1 MILGLIIFEVWNG
14 QNLASEKKNDITTA
28 YTYDPTGIVM
38 SNDGTDTV
46 RFIKD
51 PHGNVVTTSKNDKIV
66 DSYDYTAFG
75 VQLNSAETSNPFR
88 YCGEYYDEELD
99 SVYLRNRYYQPT
111 IGRFI
116 NEDPVKD
123 GLNWYNYCAGNPVMM
138 IDPSGLI
145 VTSQK
150 EYADTI
156 KSLLQELTDD
166 EIDYKEEFDE
176 NGQSKGIVQFI
187 ITKTHAT
194 DRHVGQ
200 TLVYDLINDPKT
212 VNVNIGTVVEED
224 ENGYEVEK
232 TWCMYTATETSPAEI
247 YINPNDVLG
256 MGEKS
261 TYVQQDDGTIIAEEF
276 PDYIQFGHE
285 LVHTWRDFKG
295 IFNYSKDK
303 VAVIPFDLPK
313 MWPEEEMQT
322 MGINYCVNAEKVR
335 NYKTY
340 NGIISENGLRIENG
354 LNLRVSYFYAQ

>member
-1 MILGLIIFEVWNG
+1 MFIK
-14 QNLASEKKNDITTA
+14 LASEKKYDITTA

-51 PHGNVVTTSKNDKIV
+51 PHGNVVATSKNDKIV

-88 YCGEYYDEELD
+88 YCGEYYDKELD
-99 SVYLRNRYYQPT
+99 SVYLRNRYYQQT

-116 NEDPVKD
+116 TEDPVKD

>member
-1 MILGLIIFEVWNG
+1 
-14 QNLASEKKNDITTA
+14 
-28 YTYDPTGIVM
+28 
-38 SNDGTDTV
+38 
-46 RFIKD
+46 
-51 PHGNVVTTSKNDKIV
+51 
-66 DSYDYTAFG
+66 
-75 VQLNSAETSNPFR
+75 
-88 YCGEYYDEELD
+88 
-99 SVYLRNRYYQPT
+99 
-111 IGRFI
+111 
-116 NEDPVKD
+116 
-123 GLNWYNYCAGNPVMM
+123 MM

-224 ENGYEVEK
+224 KNGYEVEK

-256 MGEKS
+256 MGKKS

-295 IFNYSKDK
+295 IFNNSKAE
-303 VAVIPFDLPK
+303 VAVIPFDLPQ